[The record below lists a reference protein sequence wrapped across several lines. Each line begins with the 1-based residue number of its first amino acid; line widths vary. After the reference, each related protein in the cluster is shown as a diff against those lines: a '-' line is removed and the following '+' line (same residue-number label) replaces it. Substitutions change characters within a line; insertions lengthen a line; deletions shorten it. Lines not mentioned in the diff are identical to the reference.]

1 MYSDIEFLQ
10 ALSYKLRLTASLST
24 ENSAKI
30 EEIFRRVIVKN
41 ELNIVLRANPTFS
54 VFQFA
59 CYIDRFVNPAVVR
72 ANRFMAKIHPGMELG
87 LSVYALDSQ
96 NQYRIV
102 GRLLKQPSSVE
113 EICSTM
119 RALAEILEQILESL
133 TTADSST
140 PEETFFQHTFQGT
153 AKIDNDET
161 RAEMVAYFSAL
172 INNVPTVPTKIPYS
186 LYRLVSWIG
195 SDVGYKA
202 EKDIEEF
209 YLELENQADRK
220 QSAVA

>member
-10 ALSYKLRLTASLST
+10 ALSYKLRFTASLST
-24 ENSAKI
+24 ENSSKI
-30 EEIFRRVIVKN
+30 EEIFSRIIVKN
-41 ELNIVLRANPTFS
+41 ELNIVVRANPAFS
-54 VFQFA
+54 MFQFA

-72 ANRFMAKIHPGMELG
+72 ANKFMTKVYPVMEPG
-87 LSVYALDSQ
+87 LSVYALDNQ

-102 GRLLKQPSSVE
+102 GRLLKQPNSVE
-113 EICSTM
+113 EICGTM
-119 RALAEILEQILESL
+119 HALAEILEQILANL

-140 PEETFFQHTFQGT
+140 PEEAFFRHAFQGT

-172 INNVPTVPTKIPYS
+172 INNVFTVPTNVPYS

-209 YLELENQADRK
+209 YLELEGQTAGKQAVT
-220 QSAVA
+220 A